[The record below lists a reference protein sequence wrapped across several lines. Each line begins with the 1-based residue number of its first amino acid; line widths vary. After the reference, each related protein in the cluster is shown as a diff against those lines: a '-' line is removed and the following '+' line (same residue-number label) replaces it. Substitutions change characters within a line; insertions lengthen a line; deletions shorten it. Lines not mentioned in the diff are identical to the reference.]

1 MKIKFLRA
9 AGFFLEVSFFWAEN
23 IRMKLFIFFPLVFR
37 VLRLVFS
44 KNFLMISFW
53 IRLKN
58 GTIYSR
64 FSDDFNKEKRFR
76 FYWRGIMI
84 SPWHFL
90 VDKVLMSWLVV
101 IWRTISRILLS
112 VWILMVGSNF
122 VLIFFSP
129 AYPPKR
135 TALEEKPRYCD
146 CYSRMLMLD
155 VVGPVSCALCMGRLP
170 APNWSTRT
178 ALMKTTPADA
188 LSHLD
193 QTYHPHLSQ
202 PSNRSLDAT
211 LSGVSMD
218 FEPSKQFNVPVKPR

>member
-1 MKIKFLRA
+1 
-9 AGFFLEVSFFWAEN
+9 
-23 IRMKLFIFFPLVFR
+23 
-37 VLRLVFS
+37 
-44 KNFLMISFW
+44 
-53 IRLKN
+53 
-58 GTIYSR
+58 
-64 FSDDFNKEKRFR
+64 
-76 FYWRGIMI
+76 MI

-90 VDKVLMSWLVV
+90 VDKVLMCRLVV
-101 IWRTISRILLS
+101 IWRTIPRILLS
-112 VWILMVGSNF
+112 VWILMVRFNF

-135 TALEEKPRYCD
+135 MAQEEKPRYCD
-146 CYSRMLMLD
+146 CYSRMLMPD

-202 PSNRSLDAT
+202 PSNRSLDAA